1 MEQYESEEGGQEQI
15 EETVNVQV
23 KEFGMW
29 IYNFGPNHAKY
40 SI

>member
-1 MEQYESEEGGQEQI
+1 MEQYESEETEQGQI
-15 EETVNVQV
+15 EETVHVQV
-23 KEFGMW
+23 KELGMW